1 MRFLSEK
8 GLIAAA
14 AMLVFAGTAAA
25 TPPGQSIG
33 TLTCTTVPGETIA
46 TSTVTS
52 QVSSYAV
59 GVQNVPNVG
68 GGSTGSGGGKVTF
81 TADLHIS
88 LSKFTAFL
96 PLAEAGM
103 AFQQCTLVAT
113 AGNGVM
119 ATYTFQMV
127 AISSV
132 TAVAAGG
139 NGSNTTAYTDL
150 QLQYGALTV
159 SMTNPDDDGGTEPTK

>member
-1 MRFLSEK
+1 MRFLLDK
-8 GLIAAA
+8 CLIAVA
-14 AMLVFAGTAAA
+14 AMLVFAGTAVAA
-25 TPPGQSIG
+25 PQSSFG
-33 TLTCTTVPGETIA
+33 TLTCMTLADGTGA

-59 GVQNVPNVG
+59 GVQNVPNIAG
-68 GGSTGSGGGKVTF
+68 TGSGAGGGKVTF
-81 TADLHIS
+81 NPADLHIS
-88 LSKFTAFL
+88 LSKFIDFL
-96 PLAEAGM
+96 PLAEAGK

-113 AGNGVM
+113 AGNGVT
-119 ATYTFQMV
+119 ATYTFQLV

-150 QLQYGALTV
+150 QLQYGGLTV
-159 SMTNPDDDGGTEPTK
+159 LMTNPDDDGGTEPTK